1 MKILKSILFISF
13 FLLVFPSVGQQGFL
27 RGTVVDSKT
36 FKPLTFASVYINNTT
51 IGSSTDLQGDYLLSN
66 IPIGDYELIVSYIG
80 YQPYHIRVTVLRDQI
95 QNLSVK
101 LTPAITNLLDV
112 KINSSKDEKWK
123 SQLKRFQNLFF
134 GNSQWTKLCTIY
146 NPWVLEFSEGKN
158 DQLIAIAS
166 APLEIENPGLGYR
179 ITYQLKEF
187 SAGPT
192 AYRISGY
199 VKFKEI
205 ATRDTVLSAL
215 WSTRRTQIYYG
226 SSRHLFKAMINNRSV
241 EEGFLLLEDKSG
253 LPEIIRKSN
262 YLANLNQ
269 SVFTYSDSGKVTPLP
284 RPTKYKIQ
292 LPSRLEVH
300 YLKRSVPPTVYRNV
314 TSPISWVE
322 VKGGAIEASSE
333 GIVNNPGALILSGA
347 MGEARVAQV
356 LPNDYLPPAEENEEP
371 KLEPRSPL
379 ASIIEKPYIQTD
391 KGYYYSDDMI
401 FFKVYMNYTNP
412 LIRDSLSHV
421 LYVELIDTANQ
432 VRLRKVLLI
441 EDGMTDGNFVLAPR
455 IEAGSYALRAYTR
468 LMLNFDR
475 RLIYVKPIT
484 ILNPSVL
491 VRNTT
496 SQSADHDRVSIL
508 VAAKEFR
515 TREKIPVKFEVSDA
529 FDFPI
534 AANVS
539 VSITDVG
546 QVSPLQNEPGI
557 VSEFSINEKYLPDT
571 AMKRIEQSIQYGI
584 EFKGRMIYKRKKDA
598 PGIITVFQKE
608 AKDVFAMPTE
618 LNGAFIHPLQFLNSA
633 EFYVYAKTLK
643 GRFRKVAMDTMQLTS
658 PRTSFQP
665 QILETYSP
673 SDPAKYH
680 VNSTYFTLKMLDEV
694 IVEGKRIE
702 RSNNTKHLQSDF
714 KIDGEWLRSTNATDL
729 LSAIQS
735 RVPGLKILYYFDGGF
750 IKKFLVFNGPNSFGA
765 SQECLVEVDNI
776 VLVPLDG
783 QSVADQL
790 AFMSVSEIESIE
802 VLKYG
807 SGAIY
812 GARGANGIIV
822 VKTRTGNKEGAQVKR
837 NYNMKKMALVKL
849 SGYTESKQ
857 FDAPDYSVNSS
868 NDDQFDGRSTIYW
881 NPKISTDGKSSTEV
895 SFYAADILS
904 TYRIVVEGLD
914 AMGNPVRGEKYI
926 RTFR

>member
-80 YQPYHIRVTVLRDQI
+80 YQPYHIRVTVVRDQI

-432 VRLRKVLLI
+432 VRLRKVLPI
-441 EDGMTDGNFVLAPR
+441 EDGMTDGNFVLGPR

-484 ILNPSVL
+484 ILKPSML
-491 VRNTT
+491 VKNST
-496 SQSADHDRVSIL
+496 SQSSDQDRVSIL
-508 VAAKEFR
+508 VAAKEFK
-515 TREKIPVKFEVSDA
+515 TRERIPVKFEVSDA

-534 AANVS
+534 ASNLS

-546 QVSPLQNEPGI
+546 QASPLKDEPGI
-557 VSEFSINEKYLPDT
+557 VSDFAIDKMYLPDT
-571 AMKRIEQSIQYGI
+571 ALKRIEHFIQYGI
-584 EFKGRMIYKRKKDA
+584 EFKGKMIYKRKKDA

-618 LNGAFIHPLQFLNSA
+618 LNGAFNHPLQFLNSA

-643 GRFRKVAMDTMQLTS
+643 GRFRKVAMDTMQLPS

-673 SDPAKYH
+673 SDLAKYH

-735 RVPGLKILYYFDGGF
+735 RGPGLKILYYLL
-750 IKKFLVFNGPNSFGA
+750 IKK
-765 SQECLVEVDNI
+765 
-776 VLVPLDG
+776 
-783 QSVADQL
+783 
-790 AFMSVSEIESIE
+790 
-802 VLKYG
+802 
-807 SGAIY
+807 
-812 GARGANGIIV
+812 
-822 VKTRTGNKEGAQVKR
+822 
-837 NYNMKKMALVKL
+837 
-849 SGYTESKQ
+849 
-857 FDAPDYSVNSS
+857 
-868 NDDQFDGRSTIYW
+868 
-881 NPKISTDGKSSTEV
+881 
-895 SFYAADILS
+895 
-904 TYRIVVEGLD
+904 
-914 AMGNPVRGEKYI
+914 
-926 RTFR
+926 